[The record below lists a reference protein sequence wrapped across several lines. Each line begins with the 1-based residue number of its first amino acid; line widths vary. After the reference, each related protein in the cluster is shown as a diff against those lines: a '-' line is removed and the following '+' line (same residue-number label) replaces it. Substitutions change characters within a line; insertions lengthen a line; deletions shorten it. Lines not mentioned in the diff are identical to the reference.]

1 MEGKT
6 LLASGSP
13 ITQSIDAVKSLL
25 AYVGRASDPLPT
37 DVSFDSG
44 RLVLVLNNK
53 KDAYYTVTA
62 KACSCP
68 SAIYRHNGPCKH
80 QRKYFAEQITKPAA
94 REPVG
99 DRIKPEGKWPGGFN
113 GPVDPD
119 TIKAES
125 PKSSILQEMVID
137 CGHDTTLRDVTYWQK
152 KQGQVV

>member
-1 MEGKT
+1 MEGRT
-6 LLASGSP
+6 LLDSASP
-13 ITQSIDAVKSLL
+13 LTQSIDAVKALL

-80 QRKYFAEQITKPAA
+80 QRKYFAEQIVKPAA

-99 DRIKPEGKWPGGFN
+99 DSIKPEGKWPGGFN

-125 PKSSILQEMVID
+125 PKSSILQKMVID

>member
-25 AYVGRASDPLPT
+25 AYMGRASDPLPT
-37 DVSFDSG
+37 DVSFDNG

-80 QRKYFAEQITKPAA
+80 QRKYFPQPKKSREELEAEGESILEAHHNTAKRLA
-94 REPVG
+94 RP
-99 DRIKPEGKWPGGFN
+99 PEESSIRDSLPGWPGGYN
-113 GPVDPD
+113 GPVE
-119 TIKAES
+119 A
-125 PKSSILQEMVID
+125 
-137 CGHDTTLRDVTYWQK
+137 
-152 KQGQVV
+152 

>member
-1 MEGKT
+1 MDGRT
-6 LLASGSP
+6 FLASASP
-13 ITQSIDAVKSLL
+13 ITQSIDAVKTLL

-37 DVSFDSG
+37 DVSFDNG

-80 QRKYFAEQITKPAA
+80 QRKYFAKQIAETASEDQTESIKPAA
-94 REPVG
+94 
-99 DRIKPEGKWPGGFN
+99 KWPGGHN

-119 TIKAES
+119 EIKA
-125 PKSSILQEMVID
+125 KSEA
-137 CGHDTTLRDVTYWQK
+137 
-152 KQGQVV
+152 